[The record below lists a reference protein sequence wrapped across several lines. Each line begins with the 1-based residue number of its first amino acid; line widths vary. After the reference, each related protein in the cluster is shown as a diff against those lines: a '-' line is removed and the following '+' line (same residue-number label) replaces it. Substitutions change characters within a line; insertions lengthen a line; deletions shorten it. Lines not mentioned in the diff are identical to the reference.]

1 MTTDPAPYVHG
12 IVPACPRPHTTWLRT
27 DDAARL
33 RSAHWS
39 GGPRGTLVVFNGR
52 TEYIE
57 KYAFLAKPLMQHGY
71 TVAMHDWRGHGLSD
85 RLHKDPDLCH
95 VETFAS
101 YQADVDA
108 VLAEL
113 ECRAAP
119 RPYHLIAHSMGGCIG
134 LRTLHRTDAFRSAVV
149 LAPMWGFYLDRIIGG
164 VALALSTCATLTGFG
179 GSFVHGTS
187 RQSYLQAAGIDR
199 NVLTS
204 CTETFLDLRHQIEAC
219 PRLSLGG
226 PSWAWLRAA
235 LRETASLRCLAP
247 PVVDALV
254 FLGTDERVIDPE
266 AIKSLMAVWPRGE
279 LRIVPGCKHELLM
292 EGNAVR
298 QDLIAQI
305 LDFINERT

>member
-1 MTTDPAPYVHG
+1 MTTDPAPYVHD
-12 IVPACPRPHTTWLRT
+12 IVPECPRPHTTWLCT

-179 GSFVHGTS
+179 GSFVHGTG

-219 PRLSLGG
+219 PRPPSVAPPGPGCGPPSGKQHPCAAWHRRWSMPLSFWAQTNASSTRKPSRASWPYGLGV
-226 PSWAWLRAA
+226 SCESSRAA
-235 LRETASLRCLAP
+235 SMSCSWRAMLF
-247 PVVDALV
+247 D
-254 FLGTDERVIDPE
+254 
-266 AIKSLMAVWPRGE
+266 
-279 LRIVPGCKHELLM
+279 
-292 EGNAVR
+292 
-298 QDLIAQI
+298 
-305 LDFINERT
+305 RT